1 MSQKIRLF
9 YWSSKVFEKKA
20 KENYGD
26 ILSVYIVSKI
36 SGKEA
41 IFYNAPASRKQF
53 FKKSY
58 MMAIGSILQYA
69 TDKATVWGS
78 GIISQ
83 VDTPG
88 AATYCA
94 VRGPLSR
101 KRILEL
107 GHSCPEVYGD
117 PALLLPNLYSPEVQK
132 THDVGIIPHY
142 VDYKKAQK
150 AYDDHLPVID
160 LMTHDFF
167 ATTDQILSCK
177 AIISS
182 SLHGVIVAHAY
193 GIPAIWVQFSDKL
206 SGDNTKYADYFLSV
220 GIDPY
225 DGPLITEMQ
234 SKAYF
239 LDLIQQLP
247 SLPTPEKVKEVASQ
261 LEKAFPTSYK
271 AAS

>member
-1 MSQKIRLF
+1 MSKKIRLF
-9 YWSSKVFEKKA
+9 YWSSAVFEKKA

-26 ILSVYIVSKI
+26 ILSAYIVSKI
-36 SGKEA
+36 SGKETT
-41 IFYNAPASRKQF
+41 FYNAPASRKKI
-53 FKKSY
+53 FKRSY
-58 MMAIGSILQYA
+58 LMAIGSILQYA
-69 TDKATVWGS
+69 TDRATVWGS

-117 PALLLPNLYSPEVQK
+117 PALLLPELYNPEVLK
-132 THDVGIIPHY
+132 THDLGIIPHY
-142 VDYKKAQK
+142 VDYKRVQES
-150 AYDDHLPVID
+150 YGDSLPIID
-160 LMTHDFF
+160 LMTDDFL

-177 AIISS
+177 AIVSS

-193 GIPAIWVQFSDKL
+193 GIPAIWIRFSDKL

-220 GIDPY
+220 GLEPY
-225 DGPLITEMQ
+225 TAQLCTETFTA
-234 SKAYF
+234 SYF
-239 LDLIQQLP
+239 LDLIRQLP
-247 SLPTPEKVKEVASQ
+247 SLPTSKKVKEVASQ
-261 LEKAFPTSYK
+261 LEKAFPASYK